1 MFYYFCNVTLNLYSM
16 IRLIKKTLPIIL
28 CAICSV
34 CFAQRS
40 LKFNPSTL
48 DLDSVYTD
56 IKYVKNVIVTN
67 NTTSTLSITKVICTS
82 HFIKTEYPTSPI
94 GSGESVNIKI
104 TCSFPDYNLPGRYDY
119 IIHFRTSDGEL
130 SKLYVKY
137 FKVD

>member
-1 MFYYFCNVTLNLYSM
+1 M

-94 GSGESVNIKI
+94 GSGESVN
-104 TCSFPDYNLPGRYDY
+104 P
-119 IIHFRTSDGEL
+119 
-130 SKLYVKY
+130 
-137 FKVD
+137 